1 MFSNPIIRFAVG
13 VPVAAILSVALF
25 MLMENLIRIKEI
37 CPPGAVMS
45 PATGKCVKQD
55 QRSLRN
61 IFAEKASVDQIRSN
75 RKAPKKLN
83 KANKPPPPPKMSA
96 TKQNIDLPKANI
108 QGSAPTEIKFERV
121 TGINVGAVSVS
132 DRDAQPVRPP
142 NTGPIQRAM
151 QRIGKSAQC
160 EVSLDVDVQG
170 KPFNVQATCNVKQY
184 ERAAEKSVSAA
195 EFAPKIVKGKAVGR
209 RGVVYPFELQMAE

>member
-1 MFSNPIIRFAVG
+1 MFSNPIVRFGVGIPAAAV
-13 VPVAAILSVALF
+13 LSVALF

-45 PATGKCVKQD
+45 PATGKCVKAD

-61 IFAEKASVDQIRSN
+61 IFAEKATVDEVRSS

-83 KANKPPPPPKMSA
+83 KANKPPPPPKMAA

-121 TGINVGAVSVS
+121 TGINIGAVSVS

-142 NTGPIQRAM
+142 NTSALIRAM
-151 QRIGKSAQC
+151 QRVGKSAEC
-160 EVSLDVDVQG
+160 EVSLDVDPQG
-170 KPFNVQATCNVKQY
+170 KPYNVQATCNVAQY
-184 ERAAEKSVSAA
+184 ERAATRAVAA
-195 EFAPKIVKGKAVGR
+195 TEFAPKIVKGKAVGR
-209 RGVVYPFELQMAE
+209 RGVVYPFELRMEE

>member
-1 MFSNPIIRFAVG
+1 MFSNPIVRFGVGIPAAAV
-13 VPVAAILSVALF
+13 LSVALF

-45 PATGKCVKQD
+45 PATGKCVKAD

-61 IFAEKASVDQIRSN
+61 IFAEKATVDEVRSS

-83 KANKPPPPPKMSA
+83 KANKPPPPPKMAA

-121 TGINVGAVSVS
+121 TGINIGAVSVS

-142 NTGPIQRAM
+142 NTSALIRAM
-151 QRIGKSAQC
+151 QRVGKSAEC
-160 EVSLDVDVQG
+160 EVSLDVDPQG
-170 KPFNVQATCNVKQY
+170 KPYNVEATCNVAQY
-184 ERAAEKSVSAA
+184 ERAATRAVAA
-195 EFAPKIVKGKAVGR
+195 TEFAPKIVKGKAVGR
-209 RGVVYPFELQMAE
+209 RGVVYPFELRMEE